1 MRSNAGCR
9 TFEVIFD
16 EAALKKALAEL
27 EQKLADPAVWSDPA
41 QGQQLSRERRR
52 LQNDLDLINH
62 LNGSEEE
69 VRTLIEWAKEGEA
82 VAEDLKKHLEKLG
95 QDVEAAEIQKLL
107 GGENDAKNA
116 IVSIHPGAGGT
127 ESQDWAEMLLRMYL
141 RWSEQKG
148 LKTEMLDYQEG
159 EEAGLK
165 SATFIVS
172 GPYVY
177 GLLSS
182 EVGVHRL

>member
-16 EAALKKALAEL
+16 EAALKKALAAL

-82 VAEDLKKHLEKLG
+82 VAEDLKQHLE
-95 QDVEAAEIQKLL
+95 
-107 GGENDAKNA
+107 N
-116 IVSIHPGAGGT
+116 
-127 ESQDWAEMLLRMYL
+127 
-141 RWSEQKG
+141 
-148 LKTEMLDYQEG
+148 
-159 EEAGLK
+159 
-165 SATFIVS
+165 
-172 GPYVY
+172 
-177 GLLSS
+177 
-182 EVGVHRL
+182 